1 MPQSIACENWPR
13 LAETLTATST
23 YAARRDDQVAVL
35 TDPRVRQ
42 RIADLGIELTTYAC
56 VA

>member
-56 VA
+56 AA